1 MNIASSGDSFHF
13 GSSQRERNPKS
24 NPTGIHLDFES
35 HSPIKCAGFWSR
47 KPPAQGEVSGKPNFE
62 TLISMALWPLLCFL
76 GAGVSEWNTNAEAA
90 QISLLISFWE
100 RWAPAPTCVFFMLIW
115 TQGPPGAECTPAYL
129 FSLCP
134 TLFCPHACWVSAVC
148 TLIPWIGLTNF
159 HKMLWQSRT
168 AFFASPIFWAESF
181 SLKIH
186 SLMSWPSIWLHLEI
200 RP

>member
-47 KPPAQGEVSGKPNFE
+47 KPPAQGEVSGKLNFE
-62 TLISMALWPLLCFL
+62 TLISMALWPQLCFL
-76 GAGVSEWNTNAEAA
+76 GAGVSEWSTNAEAA

-134 TLFCPHACWVSAVC
+134 PSSVHTPAECQLYALWYH
-148 TLIPWIGLTNF
+148 GLD
-159 HKMLWQSRT
+159 W
-168 AFFASPIFWAESF
+168 PIFIRCYGNPEQPFLPAPYFGLNRFPW
-181 SLKIH
+181 K
-186 SLMSWPSIWLHLEI
+186 SIVWCPDRQYDCI
-200 RP
+200 WR